1 MGNCEHGKIRD
12 NKGSGTIATKGM
24 VGAIVLGYKRRVYNT
39 MENCRYDI
47 GSKQLNWKPNLGVS
61 R

>member
-12 NKGSGTIATKGM
+12 NKGSGTIATKGTM
-24 VGAIVLGYKRRVYNT
+24 GAIVLRYKGRVYNT

-47 GSKQLNWKPNLGVS
+47 GSKQS
-61 R
+61 E